1 METEGKL
8 IQVMPVQNIDTA
20 KGPLKKLEFVIETK
34 TKFPKKVCFA
44 LWNDKAEGFKFKPG
58 DDLKIA
64 FDLES
69 RESKGRWYTEA
80 KAWKV
85 DQTATSSVLNSGTYN
100 NDLPPFSETPPEP
113 TELDDLPF

>member
-8 IQVMPVQNIDTA
+8 IHVMPVQNIDTA
-20 KGPLKKLEFVIETK
+20 KGKLKKLEFVIETK

-44 LWNDKAEGFKFKPG
+44 LWNEKAENFNFNTG
-58 DDLKIA
+58 DELKIA

-85 DQTATSSVLNSGTYN
+85 EHSNSQGMTN
-100 NDLPPFSETPPEP
+100 NRPVQPDLPANLDIPPEP

>member
-8 IQVMPVQNIDTA
+8 VQVMPVQNIDTP
-20 KGPLKKLEFVIETK
+20 KGKLKKLEFIIETK
-34 TKFPKKVCFA
+34 TKFPKKVCFT
-44 LWNDKAEGFKFKPG
+44 LWNEKADGFKFKLG
-58 DDLKIA
+58 DELKIA

-85 DQTATSSVLNSGTYN
+85 DITATSSVLQSGILN
-100 NDLPPFSETPPEP
+100 NDLPPYTETPPEP

>member
-8 IQVMPVQNIDTA
+8 IQVLPIQNIDTA
-20 KGPLKKLEFVIETK
+20 KGKMKKLEFIIETK
-34 TKFPKKVCFA
+34 TKFPKKVCFV
-44 LWNDKAEGFKFKPG
+44 LWNDKADSFNFNTG

-85 DQTATSSVLNSGTYN
+85 EAVNIQTSGSNYTGQPE
-100 NDLPPFSETPPEP
+100 LPANLDIQPEP